1 MQIAPT
7 YDKVTFTIPHF
18 LNQQLENL
26 KNEFK
31 VSKSEVLKNAIEEYI
46 KKQEKIKMEKS
57 VNMMMG
63 EYKNDKS
70 ITEFT
75 ALDSE
80 DFR

>member
-1 MQIAPT
+1 MQT
-7 YDKVTFTIPHF
+7 VQSYDKVTFTIPHF

-31 VSKSEVLKNAIEEYI
+31 ISKSEVLKNAVEEYLQ
-46 KKQEKIKMEKS
+46 KQEKIRMEKS
-57 VNMMMG
+57 INMMMG

-70 ITEFT
+70 LTEFT